1 MGPPAQTNWDFSRR
15 AGGAASPQHSCPQVG
30 QLDSPPG
37 PLVLAGHPTQRVI
50 ALAYAFHSQL
60 EMQGRGCH
68 RRVVPRILVIDDHA
82 PMRRSVVKLLQLE
95 NFEVVAAENGR
106 LGLEAARAALPD
118 LVLCDIIMPGVDGY
132 AVLQALREAP
142 ETATVPFIFLTAC
155 EGKFDQRRGMNLGA
169 DDYLTKPVEH
179 EDLLAAICARLA
191 RKRAHDKRTQAQL
204 ATIEVKA
211 DFSSSAPLERL
222 GLTAREAEVL
232 LWAAQGKSNASIA
245 LILDMAEKTLK
256 THLGSVFAKLGVE
269 SRTAATLR
277 ALELLSVPV
286 ARLPAVGARSL
297 DPATASK

>member
-1 MGPPAQTNWDFSRR
+1 M
-15 AGGAASPQHSCPQVG
+15 
-30 QLDSPPG
+30 
-37 PLVLAGHPTQRVI
+37 
-50 ALAYAFHSQL
+50 
-60 EMQGRGCH
+60 
-68 RRVVPRILVIDDHA
+68 PRILVIDDHA